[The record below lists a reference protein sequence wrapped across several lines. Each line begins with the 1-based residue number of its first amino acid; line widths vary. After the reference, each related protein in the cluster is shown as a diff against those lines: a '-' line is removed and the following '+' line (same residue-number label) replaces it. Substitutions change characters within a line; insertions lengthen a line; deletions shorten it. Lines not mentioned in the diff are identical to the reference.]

1 MKIGFVIPSRLKS
14 SRLPRKNL
22 LYLGSQTALAWAIDR
37 AKMAHGIDEVV
48 VATTPLNSDADITKI
63 CCEKH
68 VRYFQGDAV
77 DVLKRLKDTA
87 EFFDFD
93 FVVNITPDNTLF
105 SIYMIDML
113 VKAIKNESESDYL
126 RFKNVMLGTGIY
138 ALKKEALQTIC
149 EFKETLD
156 TEIWGPLFHEKYFKI
171 VEIETPSFLQADY
184 RLTMDTPEDYE
195 LISQIYSRLKIARDN
210 IPDLQNVISFL
221 NANPEIAAINQSI
234 HQTSVPEEIIFKIR
248 EHFDMEKDK
257 FFRIKSK
264 YYGGSKS
271 EN

>member
-1 MKIGFVIPSRLKS
+1 MFALRKASIKFWKFSQLAGISMTLVCAYSVSVLNAVITHDTMGSTATKA
-14 SRLPRKNL
+14 KNT
-22 LYLGSQTALAWAIDR
+22 S
-37 AKMAHGIDEVV
+37 
-48 VATTPLNSDADITKI
+48 
-63 CCEKH
+63 
-68 VRYFQGDAV
+68 
-77 DVLKRLKDTA
+77 
-87 EFFDFD
+87 
-93 FVVNITPDNTLF
+93 
-105 SIYMIDML
+105 
-113 VKAIKNESESDYL
+113 
-126 RFKNVMLGTGIY
+126 
-138 ALKKEALQTIC
+138 
-149 EFKETLD
+149 
-156 TEIWGPLFHEKYFKI
+156 EKYFKI